1 MILRTILSI
10 LFAELA
16 ILARMEFQSPR
27 KWNIVVP
34 WRKGHQPYQVY
45 EPADDLMM
53 LQVVAVG
60 AVGAVVT
67 QTKWSVVTITRVSAL
82 YSMCNLF
89 E

>member
-1 MILRTILSI
+1 MIF
-10 LFAELA
+10 FAKLA
-16 ILARMEFQSPR
+16 ILARMEFQSAR

-53 LQVVAVG
+53 LQVVAVE
-60 AVGAVVT
+60 AVVT

-82 YSMCNLF
+82 YSTCNLV